1 MKRVPSKTKLRKER
15 ITKEIKKIHKE
26 SYEIYGSPKI
36 TVLLNKNDENVS
48 QKHVYNLMHVMGIK
62 ARYARHYKKKL

>member
-1 MKRVPSKTKLRKER
+1 M
-15 ITKEIKKIHKE
+15 
-26 SYEIYGSPKI
+26 YGSPKI

-62 ARYARHYKKKL
+62 